1 MKGKKNPIK
10 GKCYKNNKSTEW
22 ICYSLLYMTSD
33 SVKTTEAAGKISD
46 ENTGGSHAALETL
59 QPTVTVRARQNAALS
74 EQNKM
79 LL

>member
-1 MKGKKNPIK
+1 MD
-10 GKCYKNNKSTEW
+10 
-22 ICYSLLYMTSD
+22 LLLVALYD

-46 ENTGGSHAALETL
+46 VNTGGSHAALETL